1 MKITFLGT
9 CGGRVAVLNQAR
21 ASGGWILEMD
31 EQKIYIDPGP
41 GALVRANQFRVSLR
55 KITGVIVSHAH
66 PDHCADAEMIV
77 VAMTDLIHKKKGVI
91 IGNINS
97 IKGGENHRP
106 AFAPYYLK
114 AVERYE
120 ILEPEKSTE
129 IGKIKITGTPTRHGK
144 DEEEC
149 IDFVFDGENKV
160 GYTSD
165 GEYFEGME
173 NHFKNCD
180 VMVINCMRPRKET
193 WPTHMNTEQAAELIS
208 KVKPRVAVL
217 KHFGMKM
224 IRVGPEKEAAWIEK
238 QTGIKTIA
246 ARDGMILEI
255 ENRKMEIRQAG
266 KVDEKASLKGF
277 FEK

>member
-1 MKITFLGT
+1 MRLTFLGT
-9 CGGRVAVLNQAR
+9 GGGRVAVLNQAR

-41 GALVRANQFRVSLR
+41 GALVRAKQFKVSLR

-106 AFAPYYLK
+106 AFAPYYLN

-129 IGKIKITGTPTRHGK
+129 IGKIKITGTPTKHGK

-149 IDFVFDGENKV
+149 IGFVFDGEKKV

-173 NHFKNCD
+173 NHFRGCD
-180 VMVINCMRPRKET
+180 IMVINCMRPRKET
-193 WPTHMNTEQAAELIS
+193 WPTHMNTEQAVELIS
-208 KVKPRVAVL
+208 KVKPNVAVI

-238 QTGIKTIA
+238 QTGVRTIA
-246 ARDGMILEI
+246 ARDGMVLKID
-255 ENRKMEIRQAG
+255 NRKMETSLPDKA
-266 KVDEKASLKGF
+266 DENTRLEEFS
-277 FEK
+277 E

>member
-1 MKITFLGT
+1 MRLTFLGT
-9 CGGRVAVLNQAR
+9 GGGRVAVLNQAR

-41 GALVRANQFRVSLR
+41 GALVRAKQFKVSLR

-106 AFAPYYLK
+106 AFAPYYLN

-120 ILEPEKSTE
+120 ILEPGKSTE
-129 IGKIKITGTPTRHGK
+129 IGKIKITGTPTKHGK

-149 IDFVFDGENKV
+149 IGFVFDGEKKV

-173 NHFKNCD
+173 NHFRGCD
-180 VMVINCMRPRKET
+180 IIVINCMRPRKET
-193 WPTHMNTEQAAELIS
+193 WPTHMNTEQAVELIS
-208 KVKPRVAVL
+208 KVKPNVAVI

-238 QTGIKTIA
+238 QTGVRTIA
-246 ARDGMILEI
+246 ARDGMVLKID
-255 ENRKMEIRQAG
+255 NRKMETSLPDKA
-266 KVDEKASLKGF
+266 DENTRLEEFS
-277 FEK
+277 E